1 MVGLD
6 SQKGPDNSRV
16 HQSQL
21 GNLGNLTGSATE
33 GLNDETVLTNEGTS
47 SSSLPFLQQKAGK
60 ETNPVEETTT
70 QCGVNSFSGLLQR
83 LGLESTVQSSGTG
96 IDLDTDLPS
105 SPLDGAMEDES
116 QSLEFQNDAMS
127 MEDVEFQSMF
137 FKWLV
142 EVSQRSYVL
151 HFSTPDIIPDLRQ
164 PLLRHG
170 NCMLKSDFFPF
181 RCKPFD
187 SLSKL
192 VRFHS
197 ADKRP
202 DLYELW
208 S

>member
-142 EVSQRSYVL
+142 EVSQR
-151 HFSTPDIIPDLRQ
+151 
-164 PLLRHG
+164 
-170 NCMLKSDFFPF
+170 
-181 RCKPFD
+181 
-187 SLSKL
+187 
-192 VRFHS
+192 RFLNEV
-197 ADKRP
+197 KQG
-202 DLYELW
+202 EC
-208 S
+208 